1 MSSWELKKKRFGI
14 LRMGFKLGT
23 YKPIAWLASQCD
35 EPVFLF
41 NKVAVFVQQ
50 GGFTQMMRPR
60 EGGLDALSE
69 VRGG

>member
-1 MSSWELKKKRFGI
+1 MSVWELKKKWFGM

-23 YKPIAWLASQCD
+23 YKLIAWLASQCD

-60 EGGLDALSE
+60 EGGLDALPE